1 MQVNT
6 TAEAETGF
14 VYQRNHLREN
24 PAQTHEMLTDEELV
38 RGFLVDQ
45 DEGAFNEIVS
55 RYTDKIYRLALK
67 ITRNPSDAE
76 EVLQEVFLILIEKLY
91 TFREDSK
98 FSTWLYRVA
107 ANASYLKLK
116 GKNKYVSNI
125 SLEDYAPYDRDGI
138 LQGIHTKD
146 WSSLPDEVLLS
157 QEGAEIIEKAVNELP
172 EPYRVVFHLRDVEG
186 LKNEEVGEI
195 LGLSLPAVK
204 SRILRAR
211 LFLRDKLSDYFYE
224 QRK

>member
-6 TAEAETGF
+6 AAENGF
-14 VYQRNHLREN
+14 LHQGSYVRGIPTQNYEILS
-24 PAQTHEMLTDEELV
+24 DEELI
-38 RGFLVDQ
+38 RAFLSDQ
-45 DEGAFNEIVS
+45 DEEAFNEIVG

-76 EVLQEVFLILIEKLY
+76 EVLQEVFLTLIEKLY

-116 GKNKYVSNI
+116 AKRKDVNNI
-125 SLEDYAPYDRDGI
+125 SLEDYAPYDKDGI

-224 QRK
+224 LRK

>member
-6 TAEAETGF
+6 AAETGF
-14 VYQRNHLREN
+14 TNWEN
-24 PAQTHEMLTDEELV
+24 YRRDNPIPIHEKLTDEELV
-38 RGFLVDQ
+38 RVFLVDQ

-76 EVLQEVFLILIEKLY
+76 EVLQEVFLTLIEKLY

-107 ANASYLKLK
+107 ANTSYLNLK
-116 GKNKYVSNI
+116 VKRKYVKNI
-125 SLEDYAPYDRDGI
+125 SLESYAPYNEDGS
-138 LQGIHTKD
+138 LTGIQTND
-146 WSSLPDEVLLS
+146 WSNLPDEVLLS
-157 QEGAEIIEKAVNELP
+157 QEGAEIIEKAINELP
-172 EPYRVVFHLRDVEG
+172 EPYRIVFHLRDVEG

-211 LFLRDKLSDYFYE
+211 LFLRDKLSGYFNE
-224 QRK
+224 LRK

>member
-1 MQVNT
+1 MQINT
-6 TAEAETGF
+6 TAETGLAHR
-14 VYQRNHLREN
+14 RNYLRDN
-24 PAQTHEMLTDEELV
+24 STQTYEILTDEELV
-38 RGFLVDQ
+38 RAFLLDQ
-45 DEGAFNEIVS
+45 DEEAFNEIVS
-55 RYTDKIYRLALK
+55 RYTDKIYRLTLK

-107 ANASYLKLK
+107 ANASYLNLK
-116 GKNKYVSNI
+116 AKKKYVNNVI
-125 SLEDYAPYDRDGI
+125 LEDYAPYDEDGI
-138 LQGIHTKD
+138 LKGIQTKD
-146 WSSLPDEVLLS
+146 WSNLPDEVLLS
-157 QEGAEIIEKAVNELP
+157 QERAEIIEKAVNELP

-204 SRILRAR
+204 SRTLRAR

-224 QRK
+224 LRK

>member
-6 TAEAETGF
+6 AAETGF
-14 VYQRNHLREN
+14 TNWEN
-24 PAQTHEMLTDEELV
+24 YRRDNPIPIHEKLTDEELV
-38 RGFLVDQ
+38 RVFLVDQ

-76 EVLQEVFLILIEKLY
+76 EVLQEVFLTLIEKLY

-107 ANASYLKLK
+107 ANTSYLNLK
-116 GKNKYVSNI
+116 AKRKYVKNI
-125 SLEDYAPYDRDGI
+125 SLESYAPYNEDGS
-138 LQGIHTKD
+138 LTGIQIND
-146 WSSLPDEVLLS
+146 WSNLPDEVLLS
-157 QEGAEIIEKAVNELP
+157 QEGAEIIEKAINELP

-211 LFLRDKLSDYFYE
+211 LFLRDKLSGYFNE
-224 QRK
+224 LRK

>member
-1 MQVNT
+1 MQINT
-6 TAEAETGF
+6 TAETGLAHR
-14 VYQRNHLREN
+14 RNYLRDN
-24 PAQTHEMLTDEELV
+24 STQTYEILTDEELV
-38 RGFLVDQ
+38 RAFLLDQ
-45 DEGAFNEIVS
+45 DEEAFNEIVS
-55 RYTDKIYRLALK
+55 RYTDKIYRLTLK

-107 ANASYLKLK
+107 ANASYLNLK
-116 GKNKYVSNI
+116 AKKKYVNNVI
-125 SLEDYAPYDRDGI
+125 LEDYAPYDEDGI
-138 LQGIHTKD
+138 LKGIQTKD
-146 WSSLPDEVLLS
+146 WSNLPDEVLLS
-157 QEGAEIIEKAVNELP
+157 QERAEIIEKAVNELP

-204 SRILRAR
+204 SRTLRAR
-211 LFLRDKLSDYFYE
+211 LFLRDKLSDYFHE
-224 QRK
+224 LRK

>member
-6 TAEAETGF
+6 AAETGF
-14 VYQRNHLREN
+14 TNWEN
-24 PAQTHEMLTDEELV
+24 YRRDNPIPIHEKLTDEELV
-38 RGFLVDQ
+38 RVFLVDQ

-76 EVLQEVFLILIEKLY
+76 EVLQEVFLTLIEKLY

-107 ANASYLKLK
+107 ANTSYLNLK
-116 GKNKYVSNI
+116 AKRKYVKNI
-125 SLEDYAPYDRDGI
+125 SLESYAPYNEDGS
-138 LQGIHTKD
+138 LTGIQTND
-146 WSSLPDEVLLS
+146 WSNLPDEVLLS
-157 QEGAEIIEKAVNELP
+157 QEGAEIIEKAINELP
-172 EPYRVVFHLRDVEG
+172 EPYRIVFHLRDVEG

-211 LFLRDKLSDYFYE
+211 LFLRDKLSGYFNE
-224 QRK
+224 LRK

>member
-1 MQVNT
+1 MQINT
-6 TAEAETGF
+6 TAETGF
-14 VYQRNHLREN
+14 AHRRNYLRDN
-24 PAQTHEMLTDEELV
+24 STQTYEILTDEELV
-38 RGFLVDQ
+38 RAFLLDQ
-45 DEGAFNEIVS
+45 DEEAFNEIVS
-55 RYTDKIYRLALK
+55 RYTDKIYRLTLK

-107 ANASYLKLK
+107 ANASYLNLK
-116 GKNKYVSNI
+116 AKKKYVNNV
-125 SLEDYAPYDRDGI
+125 SLEDYAPYDEDGI
-138 LQGIHTKD
+138 LKGIQTKD
-146 WSSLPDEVLLS
+146 WSNLPDEVLLS

-224 QRK
+224 LRK